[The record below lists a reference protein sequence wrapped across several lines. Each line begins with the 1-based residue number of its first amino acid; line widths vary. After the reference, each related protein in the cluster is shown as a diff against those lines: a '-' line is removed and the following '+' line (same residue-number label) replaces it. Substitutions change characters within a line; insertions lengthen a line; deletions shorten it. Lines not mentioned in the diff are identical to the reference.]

1 MICLCD
7 LRSLWRLGNRAAGA
21 DVYELFTLA
30 VLKALRDYVL
40 RSAYIHIHNLLIK
53 FRRHAYYSG
62 GVDYD
67 RLRAFGDRKQPVE
80 RCGVTYIPFHDFCA

>member
-1 MICLCD
+1 MIFVPFGGSGIAPLELTYTSFLHSLC
-7 LRSLWRLGNRAAGA
+7 
-21 DVYELFTLA
+21 F
-30 VLKALRDYVL
+30 KALRDYVL

-53 FRRHAYYSG
+53 FRSHTYYSG